1 MDKGSFDNRQSFR
14 FALTASV
21 DVMDGAE
28 RHAFG
33 TLIDFSRDGAGVRCM
48 SPLNMGRKYKFHV
61 RGVGTWNGV
70 VVRRFDGCSYGVR
83 FENSEADK
91 RQIDRILMNMMDGKM
106 DSSPDFTPARPRIR
120 AF

>member
-1 MDKGSFDNRQSFR
+1 MENSSADSRKSFR

-21 DVMDGAE
+21 DVLDGME

-48 SPLNMGRKYKFHV
+48 SALGIGRGYKFHV
-61 RGVGTWNGV
+61 RGIGTWNGV
-70 VVRRFDGCSYGVR
+70 VVRRFDGSSYGIR
-83 FENSEADK
+83 FENTEAEK
-91 RQIDRILMNMMDGKM
+91 KQIDRILMEMMNGDM
-106 DSSPDFTPARPRIR
+106 DTSEYCHIRPRIH